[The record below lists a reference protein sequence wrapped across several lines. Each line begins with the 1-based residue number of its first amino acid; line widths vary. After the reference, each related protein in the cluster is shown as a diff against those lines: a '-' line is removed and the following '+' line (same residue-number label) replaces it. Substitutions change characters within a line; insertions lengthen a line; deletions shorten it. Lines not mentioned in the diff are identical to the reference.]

1 MGQFKPMTKMM
12 TTEPSVELKLKK
24 GGQVKKGAV
33 KMQMGGVPPGMPAGM
48 PPGPVGAGRIPL
60 AQRLRRRPMPA
71 LAGMGAPGAMSGG
84 APMISPAAM
93 PQEPMVMKKGGMTLK
108 KHANMPASKAHK
120 GLKTGGV
127 IMGQGGYKKGGMVPK
142 SGILPVKD
150 SAKGAEKYVKTKMHG
165 MATGGVVEG
174 KPGGYNTGGV
184 VMGQGGY
191 KKGGAPKKAY
201 ATGGL
206 VDSGKPV
213 AMPKKPASKPVSND
227 RQSGTFK
234 KGGRVYN
241 EGGAAGPD
249 ANYARDGKTV
259 KSLKDPV
266 DTAAKAAR
274 DLEDAMNPLSIIREL
289 GSKARDKLRGSGS
302 VTETEKSVTVSPP
315 MKKRAGGAC

>member
-1 MGQFKPMTKMM
+1 
-12 TTEPSVELKLKK
+12 
-24 GGQVKKGAV
+24 
-33 KMQMGGVPPGMPAGM
+33 
-48 PPGPVGAGRIPL
+48 
-60 AQRLRRRPMPA
+60 
-71 LAGMGAPGAMSGG
+71 
-84 APMISPAAM
+84 M
-93 PQEPMVMKKGGMTLK
+93 PQ
-108 KHANMPASKAHK
+108 
-120 GLKTGGV
+120 
-127 IMGQGGYKKGGMVPK
+127 
-142 SGILPVKD
+142 
-150 SAKGAEKYVKTKMHG
+150 
-165 MATGGVVEG
+165 
-174 KPGGYNTGGV
+174 
-184 VMGQGGY
+184 
-191 KKGGAPKKAY
+191 KAY

-315 MKKRAGGAC
+315 MKKLS